1 MCADNKTEDHTFLKP
16 RGQKPVC
23 NMAFYGL
30 LFKTI
35 SSEMANFYEQKLKY
49 DFAPIPTFFYISC
62 KLFSHLGQLSAALCK
77 YILELQKQHMTTN

>member
-35 SSEMANFYEQKLKY
+35 SSEMANFCEQKLKQNRTVIK
-49 DFAPIPTFFYISC
+49 APIPTFFFIFPASF
-62 KLFSHLGQLSAALCK
+62 LA
-77 YILELQKQHMTTN
+77 I